1 MARQGEVPNPSEDL
15 TVPSLADYA
24 LEESRRHRAV
34 TELQLPNERN
44 ERNERGDIDATRPA
58 STIPPGTKDATGALT
73 DELRE
78 GLWAAIS
85 SFVFVPPEADAWA
98 GSPGARPTVHRVW
111 TAPPIAGGT
120 DVPED
125 VADLIEEWFS
135 IATNGDVY
143 SLVETVLSA
152 LPDSHQEHFA
162 SACNLVLER
171 GLSDHRFV
179 SRPPDGGARH
189 PEDKSHVCRRLMP
202 IASKSDVAT
211 IERALVAARAK
222 QLAETEQH
230 LLGSLDHLA
239 AKPEADATAAVH
251 EAIRAV
257 TATAFALTKER
268 ALDLEDTLDILAER
282 GHIDAAL
289 KARHAGLFSW
299 VAQNG
304 RKPRS
309 EDARLILVTCAG
321 FVTHLAGLL

>member
-1 MARQGEVPNPSEDL
+1 MARQGEAPNPSDDL

-34 TELQLPNERN
+34 TELQLPGERI
-44 ERNERGDIDATRPA
+44 EIDATRPA

-85 SFVFVPPEADAWA
+85 SFMFVAPEADAWA

-135 IATNGDVY
+135 VASNGDVY
-143 SLVETVLSA
+143 SLVETVLGA
-152 LPDSHQEHFA
+152 LPDAHQVHFA
-162 SACNLVLER
+162 NACNLVLER

-179 SRPPDGGARH
+179 G
-189 PEDKSHVCRRLMP
+189 RRLMP

-222 QLAETEQH
+222 QLVDTEQH

-268 ALDLEDTLDILAER
+268 ALGLADTLDILAER
-282 GHIDAAL
+282 GHIDSAL